1 VISYVYVLLFAY
13 IFVVAAKSLTPT
25 LCMYRRHFDIVV
37 TQFEEMA
44 TRAQELLHQGDDQEA
59 LALFK
64 QLQIAIGKTL
74 AWLVLLYF
82 DIDASH
88 IES

>member
-1 VISYVYVLLFAY
+1 MYMFCCLPT
-13 IFVVAAKSLTPT
+13 FVVAAKLLTPT

-64 QLQIAIGKTL
+64 QLQIAIGKNASL
-74 AWLVLLYF
+74 ACIVVL
-82 DIDASH
+82 
-88 IES
+88 